1 MLLLLVFESLSLD
14 LSVAIGIRASLKN
27 ALYMSFWPNQKP
39 IKTGSLH
46 SYLHYLLAFPI
57 SKSEHAYANISLAA
71 FLFSLGTLSWL
82 FFGQLRVVASNT

>member
-39 IKTGSLH
+39 IKTGFLYILICIIFLHFPFPSLSTRMQTLAWLH
-46 SYLHYLLAFPI
+46 FYLA
-57 SKSEHAYANISLAA
+57 
-71 FLFSLGTLSWL
+71 
-82 FFGQLRVVASNT
+82 